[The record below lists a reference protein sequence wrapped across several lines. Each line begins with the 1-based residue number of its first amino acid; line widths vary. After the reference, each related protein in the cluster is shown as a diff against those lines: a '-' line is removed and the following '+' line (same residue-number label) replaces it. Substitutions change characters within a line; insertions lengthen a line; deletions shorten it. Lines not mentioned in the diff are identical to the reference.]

1 MKEVKLIGIGGSDI
15 RDGNK
20 KLILAIV
27 WQLCRVHFLQ
37 IIGSKTETDLL
48 KWVSEIDQVKSF
60 NDKKFKD
67 GRLLIKL
74 EALVN
79 PKVVN
84 WSLVTEGTSEE
95 DMKLNAKYAI
105 SIARKLGAILF
116 CVHDDITNLNK
127 KMILIFVCAL
137 YDLKANA
144 GK

>member
-1 MKEVKLIGIGGSDI
+1 M
-15 RDGNK
+15 
-20 KLILAIV
+20 
-27 WQLCRVHFLQ
+27 Q

-105 SIARKLGAILF
+105 SISRKLGAILF

-144 GK
+144 SK

>member
-1 MKEVKLIGIGGSDI
+1 M
-15 RDGNK
+15 
-20 KLILAIV
+20 
-27 WQLCRVHFLQ
+27 
-37 IIGSKTETDLL
+37 DLL
-48 KWVSEIDQVKSF
+48 KWVSEIDQVKTF

-74 EALVN
+74 AALVN

-84 WSLVTEGTSEE
+84 WDLVTEGATAE
-95 DMKLNAKYAI
+95 DMQLNAKYSI

-116 CVHDDITNLNK
+116 CVWDDITNLNK

-144 GK
+144 ST